1 MSQTIATF
9 FGIGMLKP
17 APGTWGSL
25 AALPFFW
32 MIFELIGILG
42 ILICTV
48 SIFYLGLKST
58 EVYSESTN
66 SQDASE
72 IVIDEVLGQFIA
84 LWPIAIGAAIMN
96 VNIITLWP
104 GWLIAFLLFRLFDIW
119 KPGFIKYI
127 DQRSTAMSV
136 MLDDLFAGI
145 LAAAGTCILA
155 GMFHAV
161 L

>member
-1 MSQTIATF
+1 MSQIIATL
-9 FGIGMLKP
+9 FGIGKLKP

-25 AALPFFW
+25 AALPLFW
-32 MIFELIGILG
+32 MIYEFIGFLGVLIS
-42 ILICTV
+42 TFA
-48 SIFYLGLKST
+48 IFYLGVKST
-58 EVYSESTN
+58 EVYSERTN

-84 LWPIAIGAAIMN
+84 LWPIAIGATIME
-96 VNIITLWP
+96 VDIITLWP
-104 GWLIAFLLFRLFDIW
+104 GWLMAFLFFRLFDIW
-119 KPGFIKYI
+119 KPGLIKYI

-155 GMFHAV
+155 GIFHAV

>member
-1 MSQTIATF
+1 
-9 FGIGMLKP
+9 
-17 APGTWGSL
+17 
-25 AALPFFW
+25 
-32 MIFELIGILG
+32 
-42 ILICTV
+42 
-48 SIFYLGLKST
+48 
-58 EVYSESTN
+58 
-66 SQDASE
+66 
-72 IVIDEVLGQFIA
+72 
-84 LWPIAIGAAIMN
+84 MN

-145 LAAAGTCILA
+145 LAAAGTCIIA

>member
-84 LWPIAIGAAIMN
+84 LWPIAIGATIMK

-145 LAAAGTCILA
+145 LAAVGTSILA
-155 GMFHAV
+155 GICRAIM
-161 L
+161 